1 MVCFCHPESDLK
13 DTPVKYRFMVIW
25 VDSKQKIKLLH
36 QVRHIVECN
45 GSEDVLK
52 RVDYDLDSLFYRK
65 KWNSK

>member
-1 MVCFCHPESDLK
+1 M
-13 DTPVKYRFMVIW
+13 IW
-25 VDSKQKIKLLH
+25 VDSNQKIKLLH

-52 RVDYDLDSLFYRK
+52 RVDYDLDFLFNSK

>member
-1 MVCFCHPESDLK
+1 
-13 DTPVKYRFMVIW
+13 VIR

-52 RVDYDLDSLFYRK
+52 RVDYDLDFLFQRK